1 VQPHIG
7 WATSKARILG
17 QAFTS
22 TSKQF
27 YALRLPLFVAVVV
40 MAGMATAVA
49 GFLASRELDWVGI
62 GLLTGLGVLA
72 QFFKVNLYRQ
82 NTISV
87 SVGIGFASALLVG
100 IPGVVAV
107 SFGVSLANYIQMRP
121 PLYKEAFNWAVHVL
135 AGTVP
140 ALAVTVLHL
149 QIHVGYLPLLLPT
162 VLVAALWYYGIESG
176 LIAGAISISKG
187 SNLLAVWREHF
198 QWLAQH
204 FIVLCF
210 MGLFLAIAYSDYG
223 PLGVVIFLLP
233 VMMMRYTQK
242 QYVER
247 TERDVRELQRVN
259 QEVAEANTTIQNLN
273 EGLFVT
279 LSRIL
284 DARDPYVGG
293 HAAKVA
299 DYAVAIG
306 VELNMQVERLEPLR
320 QAGFLHDI
328 GKIAISESVLHK
340 PGKLTDEEYEYVKTH
355 AALGGEFLAASS
367 GLQHLASFVRH
378 HQEHWDGNGYPDGLK
393 GEEIPL
399 ESRIL
404 AVCDAV
410 EAMASDRPYRKG
422 MTLDKVMTEIQR
434 CAGTQFDPRVAEA
447 FIRVVESEEGI
458 IINSAHEVAKAQEKG
473 SSRSTMPK
481 S

>member
-1 VQPHIG
+1 
-7 WATSKARILG
+7 
-17 QAFTS
+17 
-22 TSKQF
+22 
-27 YALRLPLFVAVVV
+27 
-40 MAGMATAVA
+40 MAGVITAVA
-49 GFLASRELDWVGI
+49 GLLVSREFDWVAV
-62 GLLTGLGVLA
+62 GLLTLLGALA
-72 QFFKVNLYRQ
+72 QFLKVNLYGRH
-82 NTISV
+82 TISV
-87 SVGIGFASALLVG
+87 SAGIGFASALLAG
-100 IPGVVAV
+100 IPGVVCVSAGVAV
-107 SFGVSLANYIQMRP
+107 ANYIQMRP
-121 PLYKEAFNWAVHVL
+121 PFYKEAFNWAVHVL
-135 AGTVP
+135 AGTAP
-140 ALAVTVLHL
+140 ALAVVALHL
-149 QIHVGYLPLLLPT
+149 QIYVLDLPLLVPT
-162 VLVAALWYYGIESG
+162 VFVSALWYYGVESG
-176 LIAGAISISKG
+176 LVAFAMSLSKG
-187 SNLLAVWREHF
+187 SNPIATWREHF

-223 PLGVVIFLLP
+223 PLGLVVFLLP

-247 TERDVRELQRVN
+247 TERNVRELQRAN
-259 QEVAEANTTIQNLN
+259 EEVAQANTTIQNLN

-279 LSRIL
+279 LARIL

-306 VELNMQVERLEPLR
+306 VELNMPAERLEPLR

-367 GLQHLASFVRH
+367 GLEHLASFVRH
-378 HQEHWDGNGYPDGLK
+378 HQEHWDGNGYPDALK
-393 GEEIPL
+393 GEEIPI

-422 MTLDKVMTEIQR
+422 MTLDKVVAEIQR

-447 FIRVVESEEGI
+447 FIRVIQNEEGI
-458 IINSAHEVAKAQEKG
+458 IINSAHEVSKAQEKG
-473 SSRSTMPK
+473 SSRSLPK
-481 S
+481 C